1 MTLAT
6 LAIHTEAWLQ
16 EELGAQRAV
25 LTALEQL
32 DAAARAGSSAEVETG
47 ARALAGLLATN
58 GAREARRRALLG
70 RLSGELGLPAREL
83 TLTRLAERLDA
94 AQLET
99 HRIAGLRTELREV
112 VAAVLRVGRRLAAV
126 AKYHRGLLEDL
137 CQLFLADAPAGAGHL
152 IDARG

>member
-25 LTALEQL
+25 LAALEQL
-32 DAAARAGSSAEVETG
+32 DAAARAGSSSEVEGG
-47 ARALAGLLATN
+47 ARALAGLLALA
-58 GAREARRRALLG
+58 GARDARRRALLG
-70 RLSGELGLPAREL
+70 RLSGELGLPAQQL
-83 TLTRLAERLDA
+83 TLSKLTEQLDI

-99 HRIAGLRTELREV
+99 RRITSLRADLREV
-112 VAAVLRVGRRLAAV
+112 VASVLRVARRLAAV

-137 CQLFLADAPAGAGHL
+137 CQLFLAEAPAGERHL
-152 IDARG
+152 IDARA